1 MSGIRRCLMV
11 GVGMVVSGTAL
22 WLVAGS
28 VDVREAVDV
37 IRRADPVPLVG
48 IVGVV
53 AAQTVLRAWRWSI
66 LLPARADGTRVSAT
80 RLLPPMLV
88 GYLGNAVLPARLGEP
103 MRAVIAARRERT
115 GTTEALGS
123 VLVERLTDITMLALV
138 GLAAAVVLAGPAW
151 TIQVLGFASGFG
163 LSIMIVLL
171 TIGLEPVLRVAD
183 RLGLRNRHKVRVV
196 AGRFAAVL
204 GGRSRRSA
212 LLAAAGISVVC
223 WLLDAGSFWLAAQAV
238 GVDLPYVA
246 AVVVG
251 AISVLG
257 TAVPSAPGYVGTFE
271 LAAAGT
277 AVAVGVAVAEALALA
292 VVVHVATL
300 VPLALGGAIS
310 LAAMGANFG
319 EVARAAETTPRA

>member
-1 MSGIRRCLMV
+1 MNGIRRYLMV
-11 GVGMVVSGTAL
+11 GVGLVVSGVAI

-28 VDVREAVDV
+28 VDIGEALDV
-37 IRRADPVPLVG
+37 LRRADPVPLLG

-66 LLPARADGTRVSAT
+66 LLPARADGTRVSPT

-123 VLVERLTDITMLALV
+123 VLVERLIDITTLALL
-138 GLAAAVVLAGPAW
+138 GFAAAFVLAGPAW
-151 TIQVLGFASGFG
+151 TIQLLGIASAIGVAG
-163 LSIMIVLL
+163 MIVLL
-171 TIGLEPVLRVAD
+171 TIGLEPLLRVAD
-183 RLGLRNRHKVRVV
+183 RLGLRDRLKVRDV

-204 GGRSRRSA
+204 GGRSRRGT
-212 LLAAAGISVVC
+212 LLAAAGISVIC

-238 GVDLPYVA
+238 GVDLAYVA

-251 AISVLG
+251 AVSVLG

-277 AVAVGVAVAEALALA
+277 AVAVGVASAEALALA

-300 VPLALGGAIS
+300 APLALGGAIS
-310 LAAMGANFG
+310 LAAMGANIG
-319 EVARAAETTPRA
+319 EVARAAETQPRA

>member
-1 MSGIRRCLMV
+1 MSGMRRYLMV
-11 GVGMVVSGTAL
+11 GVGLIVSGVAL

-28 VDVREAVDV
+28 VDVGEAVDV
-37 IRRADPVPLVG
+37 LRRADPVPLLG
-48 IVGVV
+48 ILGVV

-66 LLPARADGTRVSAT
+66 LLPARDDGTRVSAA
-80 RLLPPMLV
+80 RLVPPMLV

-123 VLVERLTDITMLALV
+123 VLVERVIDITTLAVV
-138 GLAAAVVLAGPAW
+138 GFAAAVVLDGPAW
-151 TIQVLGFASGFG
+151 TIQLLAVASTFG
-163 LSIMIVLL
+163 LAVMIVLL

-183 RLGLRNRHKVRVV
+183 RLGLRNRPKVREV
-196 AGRFAAVL
+196 ASRFAAVL
-204 GGRSRRSA
+204 GGRSRRST

-223 WLLDAGSFWLAAQAV
+223 WLLDASSFWLAAQAV
-238 GVDLPYVA
+238 GVELAYVA

-251 AISVLG
+251 AVSVLG

-277 AVAVGVAVAEALALA
+277 AVAVGVAGAEALALA
-292 VVVHVATL
+292 VVVHVTTL

-310 LAAMGANFG
+310 LAAMGASIG
-319 EVARAAETTPRA
+319 EVARAAETRPRA